1 MLGGLETLQELC
13 EAMGYS
19 GYGRLFGYFI
29 SSAAPLKLAGAPF
42 IAAAALML
50 GALALIRATLSAYPE
65 AAAAAL

>member
-1 MLGGLETLQELC
+1 
-13 EAMGYS
+13 MGYS